1 MPTSNL
7 NPQTRNRIYLLG
19 MMGVGKSTKGKKIAQ
34 LLGFTF
40 IDLDKEIEK
49 YIDKSVSKI
58 FEEDGEEYFR
68 KTESKI
74 LRWFGEKKIFV
85 LATGGGTP
93 CFHENMDWMN
103 KNGTTIW
110 IDESIDVLAER
121 LKPEKDHR
129 PLIKNLSDDELK
141 DFLAKKL
148 EERKQFYSQS
158 KIHLQGKDINLKTM
172 LQLVKGVRCSTNKQL
187 N

>member
-1 MPTSNL
+1 MKIFL
-7 NPQTRNRIYLLG
+7 IG
-19 MMGVGKSTKGKKIAQ
+19 MMGSGKSFWTKQLAQ
-34 LLGFTF
+34 KLKCGGY
-40 IDLDKEIEK
+40 DLDFLIESSEEKTIGEI
-49 YIDKSVSKI
+49 
-58 FEEDGEEYFR
+58 FAEDGEEYFR
-68 KTESKI
+68 KTEAKV

-93 CFHENMDWMN
+93 CFHANMEWMN

-110 IDESIDVLAER
+110 IDESVDVLVER

-141 DFLAKKL
+141 DFLAKKI

-158 KIHLQGKDINLKTM
+158 KIHLQGNDINLKNM
-172 LQLVKGVRCSTNKQL
+172 LQLVKRES
-187 N
+187 